1 MNDAQKPATDEYYA
15 DDESPFPVGKGN
27 MMRLIL
33 GMIVVILAIGGVG
46 YGVYKNFNNIPLVK
60 RLTNRPNPAPTSPTP
75 SVTPPKTQPGPANVG
90 TINEGQQH
98 AEVPPETK
106 DTVNYVHS
114 LIRHFEV
121 EYGRYP
127 STTGELQNLY
137 AIDPS
142 TLASYGNAPYY
153 YNKKANGK
161 GYDYSAK
168 IEGATYSGE
177 QPGINRNLD
186 AAVVSTIDQ
195 ISQAANTYAAQFGQY
210 PTTIDQLRDTQRI
223 TFLKNPFTRKPN
235 AYSLIN
241 NGTGYKVSGQLSTGQ
256 EYTVAQ

>member
-1 MNDAQKPATDEYYA
+1 MNDAQKPATDEYS

-33 GMIVVILAIGGVG
+33 GMIVVLLAIGGVG
-46 YGVYKNFNNIPLVK
+46 YSVYRNFNNIPLVK
-60 RLTNRPNPAPTSPTP
+60 RLSQRPAPTPAS
-75 SVTPPKTQPGPANVG
+75 STPPVTSSKTQPGPANVG
-90 TINEGQQH
+90 TINEGQRN
-98 AEVPPETK
+98 AEIPPEIK

-127 STTGELQNLY
+127 NTIIELQNLY

-153 YNKKANGK
+153 YNRKANGK
-161 GYDYSAK
+161 EYDYSAN
-168 IEGATYSGE
+168 IEGTTYNGE
-177 QPGINRNLD
+177 QSSINRNLD

-210 PTTIDQLRDTQRI
+210 PTTIDQLRDTQQI

-235 AYSLIN
+235 AYSLVN